1 MALGCF
7 ISLGGTV
14 PHRLLKNTYR
24 NRKNS
29 SPTSSMGAHVSH
41 FFGNVVA
48 KAASRSSSMEEIR
61 GFWSLRGRVI
71 FGRTTARWGQ
81 GRSGGSTRW
90 MLGGTKEE
98 EEEEE
103 EGREGREGGKREGE
117 GGGGKS
123 TAL

>member
-1 MALGCF
+1 
-7 ISLGGTV
+7 
-14 PHRLLKNTYR
+14 LLRKTYR

-29 SPTSSMGAHVSH
+29 IPTSSMGAHVSH
-41 FFGNVVA
+41 FFGNLVA

-81 GRSGGSTRW
+81 GRSGGSTWW
-90 MLGGTKEE
+90 MLGGTE

-117 GGGGKS
+117 EGEGKS